1 MDGSSPTRQGDE
13 QLYRIL
19 DTRRKNTF
27 KAIIDSLPSW
37 VGDAEPTMPKIRVSR
52 GLLKWI
58 ESGGDTL
65 KRAYILGIR
74 YLPPCETT
82 SPRQYKSS
90 YTAREY
96 ATIKIF
102 SYLSRKGTFPL
113 KPITKEKVAQSQWP
127 NSLTV

>member
-65 KRAYILGIR
+65 ETSLYLGNSLLTALR
-74 YLPPCETT
+74 NYV
-82 SPRQYKSS
+82 PRQYKSS